1 MRHFRV
7 TKVITEQELPKF
19 VKGLVQG
26 RADVCIAVAF
36 WGEDAITRLGL
47 DQAAGGRI
55 LCNPLLGYCDPNVI
69 KELGKSFEVFAHPKL
84 HAKVYMTTERATVG
98 SSNASSNGLVQDFDG
113 TTSGLRELNLG
124 SDDPATLKQLNDWF
138 EARWKEKIEITS
150 DMFRP
155 SPTGLLVPPRP
166 GSLIQALW
174 QRPDYFRALPI
185 YLMLYKQFVD
195 KGTRAQIKS
204 EVRKL
209 KVGNL
214 ALERVGAATSE
225 PHGGS
230 KTKLESLLGT
240 YSEYVGWGNAF
251 PRHDAWLIDIS
262 RVRKAKF
269 WGIFQSYSNVRLPTR
284 TEADL
289 AFKRPCINVAGLSFQ
304 LTEEDKQ
311 LLQDRFDDLW
321 NHHDAK
327 GEEAGRVLAFHA
339 ASDVL
344 FASH

>member
-1 MRHFRV
+1 
-7 TKVITEQELPKF
+7 
-19 VKGLVQG
+19 
-26 RADVCIAVAF
+26 
-36 WGEDAITRLGL
+36 
-47 DQAAGGRI
+47 
-55 LCNPLLGYCDPNVI
+55 
-69 KELGKSFEVFAHPKL
+69 
-84 HAKVYMTTERATVG
+84 
-98 SSNASSNGLVQDFDG
+98 
-113 TTSGLRELNLG
+113 
-124 SDDPATLKQLNDWF
+124 
-138 EARWKEKIEITS
+138 
-150 DMFRP
+150 
-155 SPTGLLVPPRP
+155 
-166 GSLIQALW
+166 
-174 QRPDYFRALPI
+174 
-185 YLMLYKQFVD
+185 MLYKQFVD

-327 GEEAGRVLAFHA
+327 EDEAGRVLAFHA